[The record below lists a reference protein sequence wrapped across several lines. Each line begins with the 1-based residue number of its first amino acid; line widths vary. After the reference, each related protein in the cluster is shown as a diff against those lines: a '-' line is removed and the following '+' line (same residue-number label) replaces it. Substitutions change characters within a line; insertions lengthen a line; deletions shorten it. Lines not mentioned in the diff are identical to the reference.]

1 MWCRA
6 SQDGHIVESSHK
18 MSSTGGGNGKPLLY
32 SCLERPMNST
42 KEQTY
47 ITPENEPPRSEDIQ
61 YATGEVLVA
70 QSCLTVCDPMDCSPP
85 DSSVHG
91 ILQARL
97 LKWVATSSSRG
108 SSWSRDQTQVS
119 SIANKF
125 FSIWTTM
132 EGQRAITQERM
143 KFPGQRRND
152 TQLWMCLLVKVKSDT
167 VKNNIA

>member
-1 MWCRA
+1 MWTQAYFQRSTRETLMPFPSFDWWFSRSLCL
-6 SQDGHIVESSHK
+6 SSRW
-18 MSSTGGGNGKPLLY
+18 GCWLRL
-32 SCLERPMNST
+32 C
-42 KEQTY
+42 
-47 ITPENEPPRSEDIQ
+47 
-61 YATGEVLVA
+61 LVA
-70 QSCLTVCDPMDCSPP
+70 ELRGSVFWFWDKTVWCVCRHANLLQSCPTLWDFMDYSPLG
-85 DSSVHG
+85 SSVHG
-91 ILQARL
+91 ISQARI